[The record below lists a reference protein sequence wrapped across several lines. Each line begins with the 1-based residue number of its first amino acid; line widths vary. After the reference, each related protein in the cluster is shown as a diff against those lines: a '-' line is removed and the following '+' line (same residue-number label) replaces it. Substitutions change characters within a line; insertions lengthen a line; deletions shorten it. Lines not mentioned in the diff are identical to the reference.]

1 MFRIYRR
8 RFRRLITFWP
18 LLFIALGT
26 AAVILYGRGYRPD
39 LKENTLKSTGL
50 VSTTSD
56 PTGAQVFVDGKLTT
70 ATNNSFNIDPG
81 WYTVKISQEGY
92 ISWEKRLRVQG
103 EVVTRADAFLF
114 PTNPSLS
121 PLTNTG
127 IERPLLSPDGIKI
140 AYTIPLNN
148 DLPSPRKAGLWFYEM
163 AERPLGLNRDPRQL
177 GISDNQMNFSTAQ
190 LIWSPDSSQ
199 IMVEFGKSVRLYNIG
214 RSGDFVDAT
223 ASLESILLDWEEAK
237 RTKERQK
244 LAAFKQEIVDV
255 ATSSARIISF
265 SPDESKILYEATSAA
280 TLPRVLDPPL
290 IGTNPTEEKRQ
301 IEPGKLYVYDSRE
314 DKNFFVMDK
323 KELPQP
329 PPSPI
334 TKGVRPPSPSPKS
347 VVSQSLVNLQPI
359 TYNLQLPVHWFPT
372 NRHLVLTLPGKIDI
386 LEYDRTNWVTIYS
399 GPLIDGF
406 LAIWPNTSRIIV
418 MTNLNPGVSTLP
430 NLYTVNLR

>member
-8 RFRRLITFWP
+8 RFGKFPSLWP
-18 LLFIALGT
+18 LIFIALGT
-26 AAVILYGRGYRPD
+26 IAVILYGRGYRPD
-39 LKENTLKSTGL
+39 LKENTIKSTGL
-50 VSTTSD
+50 ISTTSD

-70 ATNNSFNIDPG
+70 ATNNSFNLDPG

-103 EVVTRADAFLF
+103 EIVTRADAFLF

-121 PLTNTG
+121 PLTITG
-127 IERPLLSPDGIKI
+127 IEEPLLSPDGIKI
-140 AYTIPLNN
+140 AYTIPLKN
-148 DLPSPRKAGLWFYEM
+148 DLLLPRKGGLWVYEM

-177 GISDNQMNFSTAQ
+177 GISDNQLNFSTAQ
-190 LIWSPDSSQ
+190 LIWSPDSTQ
-199 IMVEFGKSVRLYNIG
+199 IMVDFGKSVRLYNIG

-223 ASLESILLDWEEAK
+223 ASSESILLDWEEAK
-237 RTKERQK
+237 HTKERQK

-255 ATSSARIISF
+255 ATNSARIISF
-265 SPDESKILYEATSAA
+265 SPDESKILYEATASA
-280 TLPRVLDPPL
+280 TLPLVINPPL
-290 IGTNPTEEKRQ
+290 IGTNPTEERRQ

-329 PPSPI
+329 SPAT

-347 VVSQSLVNLQPI
+347 VVSQSLVKVQPTTNNQQPPI
-359 TYNLQLPVHWFPT
+359 HWFPT

-399 GPLIDGF
+399 GPLVDGF